1 MEIIEEKFDVSAFL
15 DPICF
20 VTYIYIYIKERFKIV
35 NNCSCKN

>member
-20 VTYIYIYIKERFKIV
+20 VTYIYIYKRKI
-35 NNCSCKN
+35 

>member
-20 VTYIYIYIKERFKIV
+20 VTYIYVKERFKIV